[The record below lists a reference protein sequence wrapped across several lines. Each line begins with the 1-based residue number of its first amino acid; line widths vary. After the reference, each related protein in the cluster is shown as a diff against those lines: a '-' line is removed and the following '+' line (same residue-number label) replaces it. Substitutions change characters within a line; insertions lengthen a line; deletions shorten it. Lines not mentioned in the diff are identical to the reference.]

1 MRFLGSVVLAAI
13 SLPSVAFAAW
23 GYTDNG
29 SSYVIDT
36 GSQLIFA
43 VSKSNGDITSMK
55 YRGTETNGYQG
66 KNSHVESGLGA
77 SVVTI
82 KQYTTPANIIQV
94 TVTYGTLVQTYIA
107 RYGNNNI
114 YMLTNKGDASVAA
127 SRFIVRLVPGLLP
140 KALTDSDYYD
150 ASTVTVEA
158 SDVILSS
165 ATGYTKSKHY
175 QGSNYGRTM
184 DYDYV
189 GKATST
195 LGIWLIRSNR
205 EKASGGPFF
214 RSLVRGCSPI
224 AEDLYEI
231 LYYNMGTTDPQRWGL
246 QGPYVLSFT
255 DGGAPNSALFSRNV
269 DWSWMDTL
277 GIKGWVP
284 TSGRGS
290 VAGVGIK
297 NMKSGYTY
305 VVGLSNNDAQYWGVA
320 APTTGAFSIAKILPG
335 TYTLT
340 VYKGEIEVYTSSV
353 AVTAGGKVA
362 LNSITPTDP
371 SDTAAIWRIGEWDGS
386 PAGFTNFDKTPMLPT
401 YMHPSDTRIS
411 TWNPPNYI
419 VGTSSA
425 AGSLPGYMWKDVN
438 NGHLI
443 YFKLDATQTAAAHTV
458 RIGIT
463 EAFIGG
469 RPSITINSWSSKLP
483 GATNQASTRSLTV
496 GTYRGNNVMLT
507 YDVPASAFL
516 AAGQYNIMKI
526 DIISGST
533 GTGFLSPG
541 VSLDAIDFI

>member
-1 MRFLGSVVLAAI
+1 MKSFCSVLLAAL
-13 SLPSVAFAAW
+13 SLPTAVWAAW
-23 GYTDNG
+23 GYVDNG

-36 GSQLIFA
+36 GSLLVFA

-55 YRGTETNGYQG
+55 YRGRETNGYQG

-82 KQYTTPANIIQV
+82 KQYSTPANIIQV
-94 TVTYGTLVQTYIA
+94 TVTYRSLVQTYIA

-114 YMLTNKGDASVAA
+114 YILTNKGDASVAA
-127 SRFIVRLVPGLLP
+127 SRYIVRLVPGLLP
-140 KALTDSDYYD
+140 KAITESDYYD
-150 ASTVTVEA
+150 PSTRNVEA
-158 SDVILSS
+158 SDVTVSS

-175 QGSNYGRTM
+175 QGSNYGRTI

-189 GKATST
+189 GKASST
-195 LGIWLIRSNR
+195 LGIWLVRSNR

-214 RSLVRGCSPI
+214 RSLVRGCSNI

-231 LYYNMGTTDPQRWGL
+231 LFYSMGHTDPQRWGL

-255 DGGAPNSALFSRNV
+255 DGGPPNSALFSRNV

-284 TSGRGS
+284 TAGRGT

-297 NMKSGYTY
+297 NMKAGYTY
-305 VVGLSNNDAQYWGVA
+305 VAALSNTNAQYWATASQG
-320 APTTGAFSIAKILPG
+320 TGSFNIQKVLPG
-335 TYTLT
+335 TYKLT
-340 VYKGEIEVYTSSV
+340 VYKDEIEVYTSTV
-353 AVTAGGKVA
+353 AVTAGGRVA
-362 LNSITPTDP
+362 LNSIQPNDP
-371 SDTAAIWRIGEWDGS
+371 SDTPVIWRIGEWDGS
-386 PAGFTNFDKTPMLPT
+386 PKGFANFDKTPMLPT
-401 YMHPSDTRIS
+401 YMHPSDKRMG
-411 TWNPPNYI
+411 TWTPSNYI
-419 VGTSSA
+419 VGTSGS
-425 AGSLPGYMWKDVN
+425 GSLPGYMWKDVN

-443 YFKLDATQTAAAHTV
+443 YFRLSAAQTAAAHTV

-469 RPSITINSWSSKLP
+469 RPSITINKWSSKIP
-483 GATNQASTRSLTV
+483 AATDQASTRSLTV

-507 YDVPASAFL
+507 YDVPASAFN
-516 AAGQYNIMKI
+516 AAGQFNIMSI
-526 DIISGST
+526 NVVSGST

-541 VSLDAIDFI
+541 ISLDAIDFI